1 MPTSCSRT
9 PALVL
14 AVALS
19 LAVRA
24 QDAVAGHLLLL
35 RDNGAWSWFE
45 DERAIVDPL
54 RGRLL
59 VGSCASGSGVGGAAR
74 NGDIDLSWLD
84 FTEGRFG
91 AFELRNQLQA
101 DDHDSP
107 ALLVRPD
114 GRYLALYGTHGSD
127 NNTRYRL
134 STSAGDPSSW
144 TNEALFVH
152 AAGLTYSN
160 LHHLRGTGRTYNFC
174 RAINYDPCVMWS
186 DDDGATWHGDGKLLS
201 EGGSSDRPYV
211 KYASDGV
218 ARVHVLTSNRH
229 PRNFDNS
236 IYHGYVEADRL
247 HRSDGTVIDANV
259 LDGVGQPPVNL
270 TPVFQA
276 GSVWNG
282 TVMRR
287 GWTIDLQADAD
298 GTVRALFQARANGSN
313 ADHRLFFGRY
323 DGSAWNV
330 HEVCRLGGYLYAAE
344 DDYTGLA
351 ALQPNHPDTLHVS
364 TKVDPRNGAA
374 LAHYEIFTGVTANF
388 GASWTWTPVTENSS
402 VDNLRPIVPMW
413 DAEREALLW
422 LRGTYTTYTN
432 YHLAVVGRIAAP
444 EFTFAPATFVD
455 ATPSN
460 TTLANGQPANPTGP
474 SSGQGADDGAWHLRS
489 GYGNGGS
496 VWTASETGGEN
507 APLLRTRLSG
517 LQPGKHDV
525 FVVTWSNPNEDWTV
539 RAGFAANTLR
549 AYEKRGT
556 AMVDNAAFTAPL
568 LTSTGSVRAY
578 STWIGRAEA
587 DANGNLD
594 VYLDDLDSGQTGAT
608 RSWYDGVAVAPIAP
622 VASTGEAGHG
632 CGGGS
637 RLETVGTP
645 QQGGSMQFRVTGA
658 TSGTWALAVF
668 GLGWLVPVSLAS
680 VGFAGCTLYV
690 DAWGTLPLGVV
701 DGNGNSPSST
711 LSLPND
717 PSLLSLRLGLQ
728 GGAVGVGIELTPAV
742 LLLPGS

>member
-1 MPTSCSRT
+1 MSCQGIAT
-9 PALVL
+9 LVL
-14 AVALS
+14 AFAFS
-19 LAVRA
+19 LAARA

-59 VGSCASGSGVGGAAR
+59 VGSCGSGSGVGGAAR

-84 FTEGRFG
+84 LTEGRFG

-114 GRYLALYGTHGSD
+114 GRYLALYGKHGSD
-127 NNTRYRL
+127 SNTRYRL
-134 STSAGDPSSW
+134 SSSAGDPAAW
-144 TNEALFVH
+144 TNETSFVH

-160 LHHLRGTGRTYNFC
+160 LHYLRGTGRTYNFC
-174 RAINYDPCVMWS
+174 RAVNYDPCVMWS

-211 KYASDGV
+211 KYASDGM
-218 ARVHVLTSNRH
+218 ARVHVLTTNRH

-236 IYHGYVEADRL
+236 IYHGYVEADQL
-247 HRSDGTVIDANV
+247 HRSDGVVIDANV
-259 LDGVGQPPVNL
+259 LDGVGQPPTNL

-276 GSVWNG
+276 GSVWSG

-287 GWTIDLQADAD
+287 GWTIDLQADA
-298 GTVRALFQARANGSN
+298 GGSVRALFQARANGST
-313 ADHRLFFGRY
+313 ADHRLFFGRF
-323 DGSAWNV
+323 DGSAWSVN
-330 HEVCRLGGYLYAAE
+330 EVCRLGGYLYAAE

-351 ALQPNHPDTLHVS
+351 ALSPDRADTLHVA

-374 LAHYEIFTGVTANF
+374 LAHYEIFTGVTTNL
-388 GASWTWTPVTENSS
+388 GVSWTWTPVTADSS
-402 VDNLRPIVPMW
+402 VDNLRPIVPQW
-413 DAEREALLW
+413 SAGREALLW
-422 LRGTYTTYTN
+422 LRGTYTTYTD
-432 YHLAVVGRIAAP
+432 YHLAVVGRISAP
-444 EFTFAPATFVD
+444 EFTFARATFVD
-455 ATPSN
+455 ATTNN

-489 GYGNGGS
+489 GYGNGGT

-507 APLLRTRLSG
+507 APLLRTRVSG
-517 LQPGKHDV
+517 LQPGSHDV
-525 FVVTWSNPNEDWTV
+525 FVVMWSNPNEDWTV
-539 RAGFAANTLR
+539 RAGFAANALR
-549 AYEKRGT
+549 IYEKRGT

-568 LTSTGSVRAY
+568 LTSSGSVRAY

-587 DANGNLD
+587 DGNGNLD

-608 RSWYDGVAVAPIAP
+608 RSWYDGVAVAPVAP
-622 VASTGEAGHG
+622 VASTGEVGHG
-632 CGGGS
+632 CGGSSTIATAGS
-637 RLETVGTP
+637 P
-645 QQGGSMQFRVTGA
+645 QLGGSLQFRVAGA
-658 TSGTWALAVF
+658 ASGAWALAVL
-668 GLGWLVPVSLAS
+668 GLGWLTPVSLSS

-690 DAWGTLPLGVV
+690 DPWGTVPLGLV
-701 DGNGNSPSST
+701 DGNGDSPNHT
-711 LSLPND
+711 LVFPND
-717 PSLLSLRLGLQ
+717 PSLRSLRLAVQ
-728 GGAVGVGIELTPAV
+728 GGAVGAGIELTPALV
-742 LLLPGS
+742 WMPGS